1 MPCTVAMPA
10 SRNDVRLPVAAP
22 FAARDEVF
30 GCAAQMRWPFWTIEP
45 HSEAAVV
52 ALAALAV
59 ERELSGGMKLVC
71 HWDSWIESPR
81 VGLNLSTG
89 TGALRSTGDAAGY
102 RTAGL
107 AYPPNASQVCQQTVI
122 AGKPDYSFEM
132 KMKVTSVDKYPH
144 PPPPALFHSTN
155 TTAGMGSRVA
165 FDKILAL

>member
-1 MPCTVAMPA
+1 MPA

-30 GCAAQMRWPFWTIEP
+30 GCATQMRWPFWTIAP

-71 HWDSWIESPR
+71 HWDSWMESPR
-81 VGLNLSTG
+81 DGLNLSTG

-107 AYPPNASQVCQQTVI
+107 AYQPNASQVCQQTVI

-144 PPPPALFHSTN
+144 PPPPALGPTGGLVLGLLPRLVFPSQQY
-155 TTAGMGSRVA
+155 R
-165 FDKILAL
+165 